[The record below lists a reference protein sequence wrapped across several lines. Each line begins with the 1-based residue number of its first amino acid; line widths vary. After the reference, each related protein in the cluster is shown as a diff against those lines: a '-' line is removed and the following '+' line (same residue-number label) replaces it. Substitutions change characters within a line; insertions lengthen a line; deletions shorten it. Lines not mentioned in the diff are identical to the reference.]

1 MSNIKHSNL
10 PRPPVDPVQE
20 ALAALKKIPQA
31 ERFTKG
37 QDLLRAL
44 VKETLKHPHLSAVIE
59 EAALLCG
66 KFIVEAMD
74 IRAEVERAAMKPEPP
89 AAPSNIVRV
98 VTEPERV
105 LALRN
110 EGRGRVIWDYNPFSA
125 DRMGR
130 GPHQ

>member
-1 MSNIKHSNL
+1 MSRLKQGNL

-20 ALAALKKIPQA
+20 ALAALKRIPQA
-31 ERFTKG
+31 ERFAKG
-37 QDLLRAL
+37 QDLLRTIIEG
-44 VKETLKHPHLSAVIE
+44 VLKHPHLSAAIE
-59 EAALLCG
+59 EAAIACG
-66 KFIVEAMD
+66 KSIVEAMD
-74 IRAEVERAAMKPEPP
+74 LRVEVERAAIKPEPP

-98 VTEPERV
+98 VTDPERV